1 MDHTRT
7 AAIVEA
13 RVNAVK
19 HTIIMLLSR
28 YSVCSKVEVDVIKA
42 MQWLDM
48 LESLFEF
55 AGARHG
61 ETGDWILA
69 DAIDADYKFIVE
81 TFQKILRG
89 VNGESI
95 VGYNLLDCMQKI
107 TDEDDQGL
115 IGELVQEI
123 VILLD
128 CYEALEKIKRENEGK
143 EKVE

>member
-19 HTIIMLLSR
+19 HTLLMLLAR
-28 YSVCSKVEVDVIKA
+28 YEICSKTELDVIRA
-42 MQWLDM
+42 VQWLEM
-48 LESLFEF
+48 LDAIYEF
-55 AGARHG
+55 AGNRY
-61 ETGDWILA
+61 ENDWVLA

-81 TFQKILRG
+81 TFKKVVPGADRD
-89 VNGESI
+89 S
-95 VGYNLLDCMQKI
+95 VGYKLLECMSKI
-107 TDEDDQGL
+107 TDEDDQCL

-128 CYEALEKIKRENEGK
+128 CYEALEKIKREN
-143 EKVE
+143 